1 MSLLYL
7 VTKSDVVCSSIF
19 FTVSHSNKSEQD
31 FLINVHLSSG
41 GIPVILVPGIKLLL
55 YTGRAV
61 SEIKH
66 KEGQMEQSHSS
77 VV

>member
-1 MSLLYL
+1 MSLLYF
-7 VTKSDVVCSSIF
+7 VTTSDFVCSSIF

-31 FLINVHLSSG
+31 FIINVHWSSG
-41 GIPVILVPGIKLLL
+41 GIPVILAPEIKSLL

-61 SEIKH
+61 SEIKL
-66 KEGQMEQSHSS
+66 KEGRMEQSHSS

>member
-1 MSLLYL
+1 MSLLYF
-7 VTKSDVVCSSIF
+7 VAKSDAVCSSIF

-31 FLINVHLSSG
+31 FIINVHWSSG
-41 GIPVILVPGIKLLL
+41 GIPVILAPEIKSLL
-55 YTGRAV
+55 YTGRAD

>member
-1 MSLLYL
+1 MSLLYF
-7 VTKSDVVCSSIF
+7 VTKSDIVCSSIF

-31 FLINVHLSSG
+31 FIINVHWSSG
-41 GIPVILVPGIKLLL
+41 GIPVILAPEIKSLQ

-77 VV
+77 AV

>member
-1 MSLLYL
+1 M
-7 VTKSDVVCSSIF
+7 
-19 FTVSHSNKSEQD
+19 EQD
-31 FLINVHLSSG
+31 FIINVHWSSG
-41 GIPVILVPGIKLLL
+41 GIPVILAPEIKSLQ

-77 VV
+77 AVWGLCCSGP